1 MQRIG
6 RGKAVVVV
14 ISEKYLK
21 SESCMFELL
30 EIARLGSARKRVF
43 PVVLADANIDRPI
56 ERVRYIKYWEQQI
69 EELDRELKGVR
80 GDSLRSL
87 QENLTLYAEIRGFFD
102 EITGVLRDMNTL
114 TPEQHKD
121 SDFAQLISEIQAQL
135 A

>member
-21 SESCMFELL
+21 SETCMFELL
-30 EIARLGSARKRVF
+30 EIARSGSARNRVF
-43 PVVLADANIDRPI
+43 PVVLPDANIYKAVA
-56 ERVRYIKYWEQQI
+56 RVRYIEYWEEQI
-69 EELDRELKGVR
+69 EELDKELKKVR
-80 GDSLRSL
+80 GDSLRTL
-87 QENLTLYAEIRGFFD
+87 QDNLTLYAEIRGFFG
-102 EITGVLRDMNTL
+102 EITSILADMNTL

-121 SDFAQLISEIQAQL
+121 SDFAQLISQIRAQL